1 MKIDVQQTDRSTPD
15 RPMWHWQVSVQEG
28 QDISEGFSATEADAY
43 EQAGRALDRMK
54 RIPRVI
60 VADAAEH
67 YERVIHEALEPS
79 EVR

>member
-15 RPMWHWQVSVQEG
+15 RPMW
-28 QDISEGFSATEADAY
+28 
-43 EQAGRALDRMK
+43 AGRALDRMK